1 MRITILTGG
10 KFHAFDL
17 AQQLEAKGYLSKLI
31 TTYPKWKVRKNYAI
45 PKKKII
51 TFSFKEI
58 VERLIYKLRF
68 TNLLFFLFKHLN
80 KYFENFASKNI
91 DYKNTDI
98 IIGWSGFSYKTFIKA
113 KAYKIIKICERGSS
127 HIKFQKEI
135 LQEEYKKFNMKFKF
149 DEEEIEK
156 EIKEYNLADYISVPS
171 NFSKKTFLENG
182 VEERKIITTPY
193 GVDLLIF
200 KNHPKTDKIF
210 RFISVGTIGIRKGSY
225 YTLKAFDELKLPNCE
240 LLMIGRIEDDFIPIA
255 NQFKNN
261 INIIFTNHVDQKL
274 LNKFYNE
281 SDVFVI
287 SSIEDGFAMVI
298 LQALACGLPVICTQ
312 NSGGSEKIINGE
324 NGFVLEPGNI
334 QILKEKMIF
343 FLSPENLANFKKKVD
358 KINLNLSWNKYG
370 DAIENKLKDLLKNN
384 FHS

>member
-1 MRITILTGG
+1 MRITILVGG

-17 AQQLEAKGYLSKLI
+17 AQQLETKGHLLKLI
-31 TTYPKWKVRKNYAI
+31 TTYPKWKVKKNYAI

-51 TFSFKEI
+51 TFFFKEL
-58 VERLIYKLRF
+58 VERLIYKLRLTSF
-68 TNLLFFLFKHLN
+68 LYFLFKHIN
-80 KYFENFASKNI
+80 RYFENFASKNV

-113 KAYKIIKICERGSS
+113 KAYKIIKICERGST

-135 LQEEYKKFNMKFKF
+135 LQEEYKKFNLKYKF

-171 NFSKKTFLENG
+171 NFAKKTFLENG

-193 GVDLLIF
+193 GVDLLTF
-200 KNHPKTDKIF
+200 KKHPKTDKIL
-210 RFISVGTIGIRKGSY
+210 RFISVGTVGVRKGSF

-240 LLMIGRIEDDFIPIA
+240 LLIIGHIEDEFLPIA
-255 NQFKNN
+255 NRFKNN
-261 INIIFTNHVDQKL
+261 INIKFISHVDQKL
-274 LNKFYNE
+274 LNKFYNQA
-281 SDVFVI
+281 DVFII
-287 SSIEDGFAMVI
+287 SSVEDGFAMVI
-298 LQALACGLPVICTQ
+298 LQALACGLPVICSQ
-312 NSGGSEKIINGE
+312 NSGGSEKIIDGE
-324 NGFVLEPGNI
+324 NGFVLEPRNI
-334 QILKEKMIF
+334 QILKEKMSF

-358 KINLNLSWNKYG
+358 KINLNLSWDTYG

>member
-1 MRITILTGG
+1 MRITILVGG

-17 AQQLEAKGYLSKLI
+17 AQQLEARGHLLKLI
-31 TTYPKWKVRKNYAI
+31 TTYPKWKVTKNYDI

-51 TFSFKEI
+51 TFFFKEL
-58 VERLIYKLRF
+58 VERLIYKFRLSKF
-68 TNLLFFLFKHLN
+68 LYFLFKHLN
-80 KYFENFASKNI
+80 KYFENFASKSI

-113 KAYKIIKICERGSS
+113 KAYKIIKICERGST

-135 LQEEYKKFNMKFKF
+135 LQEEYKKFNIKFKLN
-149 DEEEIEK
+149 EEEIEK

-193 GVDLLIF
+193 GVDLSIF
-200 KNHPKTDKIF
+200 KNRPKTDKIF
-210 RFISVGTIGIRKGSY
+210 RFISVGRIGLRKGSF

-240 LLMIGRIEDDFIPIA
+240 LLMVGHIEDEFATIA

-261 INIIFTNHVDQKL
+261 INILFINHVDQKL
-274 LNKFYNE
+274 LTKFYNQ
-281 SDVFVI
+281 SDVFII

-312 NSGGSEKIINGE
+312 NSGGSEEIIDGE
-324 NGFVLEPGNI
+324 NGFILEPRNI

-343 FLSPENLANFKKKVD
+343 FLNPENLVNLKKKVGE
-358 KINLNLSWNKYG
+358 ITLNLSWKKYG

-384 FHS
+384 FHN

>member
-1 MRITILTGG
+1 
-10 KFHAFDL
+10 
-17 AQQLEAKGYLSKLI
+17 LS
-31 TTYPKWKVRKNYAI
+31 
-45 PKKKII
+45 
-51 TFSFKEI
+51 
-58 VERLIYKLRF
+58 RF
-68 TNLLFFLFKHLN
+68 LYFLFKHLN
-80 KYFENFASKNI
+80 KYFDNFASKSI

-113 KAYKIIKICERGSS
+113 KAYKIIKICERGST

-135 LQEEYKKFNMKFKF
+135 LQEEYKKFNIKFKLN
-149 DEEEIEK
+149 EEEIEK

-193 GVDLLIF
+193 GVDLSIF
-200 KNHPKTDKIF
+200 KNRPKTDKIF
-210 RFISVGTIGIRKGSY
+210 RFISVGRIGLRKGSF

-240 LLMIGRIEDDFIPIA
+240 LLMIGHIEDEFATIA

-261 INIIFTNHVDQKL
+261 INILFINHVDQKL
-274 LNKFYNE
+274 LTKFYNQ
-281 SDVFVI
+281 SDVFII

-312 NSGGSEKIINGE
+312 NSGGSEEIIDGE
-324 NGFVLEPGNI
+324 NGFILEPRNI

-343 FLSPENLANFKKKVD
+343 FLNPENLVNLKKKVGE
-358 KINLNLSWNKYG
+358 ITLNLSWKKYG

-384 FHS
+384 FHN

>member
-1 MRITILTGG
+1 MRITILVGG

-17 AQQLEAKGYLSKLI
+17 AQQLETKGHLLKLI
-31 TTYPKWKVRKNYAI
+31 TTYPKWKVKKNYAI

-51 TFSFKEI
+51 TFFFKEL
-58 VERLIYKLRF
+58 VERLIYKLRLTSF
-68 TNLLFFLFKHLN
+68 LYFLFKHIN
-80 KYFENFASKNI
+80 RYFENFASKNV

-193 GVDLLIF
+193 GVDLLTF
-200 KNHPKTDKIF
+200 KKHPKTDKIL
-210 RFISVGTIGIRKGSY
+210 RFISVGTVGVRKGSF

-240 LLMIGRIEDDFIPIA
+240 LLIIGHIEDEFLPIA
-255 NQFKNN
+255 NRFKNN
-261 INIIFTNHVDQKL
+261 INIK
-274 LNKFYNE
+274 
-281 SDVFVI
+281 
-287 SSIEDGFAMVI
+287 
-298 LQALACGLPVICTQ
+298 
-312 NSGGSEKIINGE
+312 
-324 NGFVLEPGNI
+324 
-334 QILKEKMIF
+334 F
-343 FLSPENLANFKKKVD
+343 FLK
-358 KINLNLSWNKYG
+358 
-370 DAIENKLKDLLKNN
+370 
-384 FHS
+384 